1 LNRTFLGLAAFAAS
15 LIAGIGV
22 AVAAPQNWEWG
33 FQDAASPVMQ
43 EISSFYDWLLIM
55 MVGISALV
63 AILLLIII
71 FRFRRRGNAEPSR
84 TSHNT
89 MLEIVWTTVPVLI
102 LVAIAVP
109 SLRLLYFEEITPE
122 ADLTIKAIGHQWY
135 WSYEYPDNGGFTF
148 DANMVPDED
157 LTDDQL
163 RLLTTD
169 NEVVLP
175 VGKVVRVLVT
185 SEDVIHS
192 WAMPPMGVKMDA
204 VPGRINEVW
213 LEIEEPGTYYGQC
226 SELCGVLHGFM
237 PIMVRGVEESEF
249 NAWVA
254 DAQNKFA
261 KADAPAVDVAQNGV
275 TDE

>member
-1 LNRTFLGLAAFAAS
+1 
-15 LIAGIGV
+15 
-22 AVAAPQNWEWG
+22 
-33 FQDAASPVMQ
+33 
-43 EISSFYDWLLIM
+43 
-55 MVGISALV
+55 
-63 AILLLIII
+63 
-71 FRFRRRGNAEPSR
+71 
-84 TSHNT
+84 

>member
-1 LNRTFLGLAAFAAS
+1 LKRTFLGLAAFAAS
-15 LIAGIGV
+15 LIAGLGT
-22 AVAAPQNWEWG
+22 ASAAPQDWEWG
-33 FQDAASPVMQ
+33 FQDAVTSIMT
-43 EISSFYDWLLIM
+43 EITSFYDWLLIM
-55 MVGISALV
+55 MVGISSLV

-71 FRFRRRGNAEPSR
+71 VRFNKGRNPEPSK

-109 SLRLLYFEEITPE
+109 SLRLLFYEATIPE
-122 ADLTIKAIGHQWY
+122 GDLTIKAIGHQWY

-148 DANMVPDED
+148 DANMVPDDE

-175 VGKVVRVLVT
+175 VGKVIHVLVT

-192 WAMPPMGVKMDA
+192 WALPPAGIKMDA
-204 VPGRINEVW
+204 IPGRINEFW
-213 LEIEEPGTYYGQC
+213 MTLDTPGTYYGQC
-226 SELCGVLHGFM
+226 SELCGINHGFM
-237 PIMVRGVEESEF
+237 PIMVRGVTDSEF
-249 NAWVA
+249 AAWVQEAQAKYA
-254 DAQNKFA
+254 DGGTTAI
-261 KADAPAVDVAQNGV
+261 DVAQNSL
-275 TDE
+275 TEN